1 MLCVIAITV
10 GSWWAGSLRLALSCF
25 GSVRP
30 RKEWRRGEAGPLRSQ
45 RSRVRH
51 RIRHV
56 GVALAGAPL
65 LLLSACGQENPGASL
80 SDGVPLQTVIRV
92 CLRPMLDDA
101 QFYDAE
107 AAVQEIVIDTRRGTE
122 TTLISEIESFGGT
135 TFYIRYGVE
144 QSRIDEIADALGEST
159 PEVERVVQVKIRP
172 FEDSGPPDDV
182 CGDRAEK

>member
-1 MLCVIAITV
+1 
-10 GSWWAGSLRLALSCF
+10 
-25 GSVRP
+25 
-30 RKEWRRGEAGPLRSQ
+30 
-45 RSRVRH
+45 
-51 RIRHV
+51 
-56 GVALAGAPL
+56 
-65 LLLSACGQENPGASL
+65 
-80 SDGVPLQTVIRV
+80 
-92 CLRPMLDDA
+92 MLDDA